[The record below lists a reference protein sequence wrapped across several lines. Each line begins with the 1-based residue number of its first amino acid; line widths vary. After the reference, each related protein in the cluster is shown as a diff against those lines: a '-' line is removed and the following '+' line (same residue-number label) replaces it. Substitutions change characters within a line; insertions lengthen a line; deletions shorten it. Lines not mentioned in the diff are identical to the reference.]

1 MRALVLSDIHANPY
15 ALRAVLEDAPPH
27 DEVIVLGDLVDYG
40 PRPGEVIDAIR
51 SMGARVVR
59 GNHDEAVAKGV
70 DCGCGPAT
78 HHLSVLTRERISY
91 GTLSK
96 ADISWLGTLPY
107 ELSLGW
113 GLAVHAAPSN
123 KLYTYVYPWMRNEEI
138 CRELVTGPRRLA
150 LKGCEGV
157 EGTYLLGHTH
167 HQFIRRLPGG
177 ALVINPGSVGQP
189 RDWDPRAAYA
199 VVEVDGAEVVS
210 VSLVR
215 VWYDVGSVV
224 KDLRGLLGECREM
237 SELAQIFLRG
247 SIDHLMRPDRE

>member
-1 MRALVLSDIHANPY
+1 MRALILSDIHANPY
-15 ALRAVLEDAPPH
+15 ALAAVIEDAPPH

-40 PRPGEVIDAIR
+40 PRPGEVIDRVR

-59 GNHDEAVAKGV
+59 GNHDEAVAKGI

-96 ADISWLGTLPY
+96 ADIAWLDTLPY
-107 ELSLGW
+107 ELGLGW
-113 GLAVHAAPSN
+113 GTAVHAAPSN
-123 KLYTYVYPWMRNEEI
+123 KLYTYVYPWMSNEEV

-150 LKGCEGV
+150 VRGCEGV
-157 EGTYLLGHTH
+157 KGVFLLGHTH

-177 ALVINPGSVGQP
+177 SVVINPGSVGQP

-199 VVEVDGAEVVS
+199 VIEVDGEVIVG
-210 VSLVR
+210 VELRR
-215 VWYDVGSVV
+215 VPYAVGAVLR
-224 KDLRGLLGECREM
+224 DLKELLGEGKEFG
-237 SELAQIFLRG
+237 ELARIYLSG
-247 SIDHLMRPDRE
+247 SIDHLVRGPD